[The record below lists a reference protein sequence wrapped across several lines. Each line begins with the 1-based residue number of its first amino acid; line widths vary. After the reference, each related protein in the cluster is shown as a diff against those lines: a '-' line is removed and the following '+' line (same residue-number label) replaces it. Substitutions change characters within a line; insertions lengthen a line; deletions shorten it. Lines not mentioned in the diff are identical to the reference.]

1 MASVEEEIKKIISK
15 GLTSKQDAECL
26 QLLISIYK
34 EANCMIN
41 EDIYSVKKSKHS
53 MADKEIAMLEA
64 RINNA
69 SSEYERK
76 FYESLIRAAK
86 EFNE

>member
-1 MASVEEEIKKIISK
+1 MASVEEEIKKIINK
-15 GLTSKQDAECL
+15 GLASKQDAECL

-34 EANCMIN
+34 DVNCMMH
-41 EDIYSVKKSKHS
+41 EDVYSVKKSKHS

-86 EFNE
+86 EFND

>member
-1 MASVEEEIKKIISK
+1 MASVEEEIKKITNK
-15 GLTSKQDAECL
+15 GLASKQDAECL
-26 QLLISIYK
+26 QLLVSIYK
-34 EANCMIN
+34 DVNCMMH
-41 EDIYSVKKSKHS
+41 EDVYSVKKSKHS

-86 EFNE
+86 EFND

>member
-1 MASVEEEIKKIISK
+1 MTLVEEEIKKIINK
-15 GLTSKQDAECL
+15 GLVSKQDAECL
-26 QLLISIYK
+26 QLLVSIYK
-34 EANCMIN
+34 DIDCLMH
-41 EDIYSVKKSKHS
+41 EDVYSVKKSKHS

-86 EFNE
+86 EFND